1 MAYILQDPR
10 PLDAKQSELVQ
21 ARRFCDMLLD

>member
-10 PLDAKQSELVQ
+10 PLDSKQSELAQ
-21 ARRFCDMLLD
+21 ARHLSDGAL

>member
-10 PLDAKQSELVQ
+10 PLDSKQSELVQ
-21 ARRFCDMLLD
+21 ARLVSGMALD